1 MWGGARACRSGS
13 EGWAIE
19 AVEGCQGR
27 GCQGRGSRDA
37 HFAVRVH
44 VGVPE
49 VGGDLEGGG
58 HVGVVLGELH
68 DGFEEAALT
77 ARTSES
83 RARVSE
89 REREG
94 GRAGDPESARER
106 ERLRPSGEA
115 AH

>member
-19 AVEGCQGR
+19 AVEGGQGR
-27 GCQGRGSRDA
+27 GCRGRGSRDA
-37 HFAVRVH
+37 DFAVRVH

-83 RARVSE
+83 RARACE
-89 REREG
+89 
-94 GRAGDPESARER
+94 
-106 ERLRPSGEA
+106 
-115 AH
+115 